1 MLELEVKRML
11 FFRKFYFN
19 AVKQKYKSLLL
30 FTILFIF
37 LNSWI
42 MKKIEPDTFENTY
55 HATWWLLTT
64 MTTVG
69 YGDVSPQTVLGRTWA
84 MFVVFTLGIGTF
96 GLIIGVITEGF
107 SKHKR
112 LKEEGKLMYKG
123 ENHYV
128 VIGWTAK
135 SKIAIKELLVSQ
147 ENREI
152 VLIDELE
159 KTPIEHDHIH
169 YIQGSPTD
177 LETLKKAKIEV
188 SKAVLIFA
196 PQGIENADL
205 ADGKTLIVAS
215 SIESY
220 DRHTEKNI
228 YTIAEILDRKHV
240 ENFRHVKVDEF
251 ILSQESV
258 SFLMAKS
265 AHTNGSSH
273 LFTQLL
279 SQQDGADGCD
289 LWQVKGSYP
298 WKTYGEAYEAL
309 KEKGATLIAD
319 RNHLNLL
326 SKYNDPLPKEAVL
339 FVICDKKT
347 FQNL

>member
-1 MLELEVKRML
+1 ML
-11 FFRKFYFN
+11 FFKKFYFS
-19 AVKQKYKSLLL
+19 ALKQKYKTLIL
-30 FTILFIF
+30 FTVLFI
-37 LNSWI
+37 LMNSWI
-42 MKKIEPDTFENTY
+42 MKKLEPETFENTY

-96 GLIIGVITEGF
+96 GFIIGAITELL
-107 SKHKR
+107 SKHKK
-112 LKEEGKLMYKG
+112 LKEEGRLMYKG
-123 ENHYV
+123 GNHYV

-147 ENREI
+147 TDQDI

-159 KTPIEHDHIH
+159 KTPIEHSRIH

-177 LETLKKAKIEV
+177 LETLKKARLEEC
-188 SKAVLIFA
+188 KAVLIFA

-205 ADGKTLIVAS
+205 ADGKTLIIAS

-220 DRHTEKNI
+220 DRETEENI

-240 ENFRHVKVDEF
+240 DNFRHVKIDEF

-265 AHTNGSSH
+265 AQTRGSSH

-279 SQQDGADGCD
+279 SQQDGEDGCD
-289 LWQVKGSYP
+289 LWQVKGTYY
-298 WKTYGEAYEAL
+298 WKTYGEAYESL

-319 RNHLNLL
+319 RDQLNLL
-326 SKYNDPLPKEAVL
+326 SKYNDPLPNDALL

-347 FQNL
+347 YLNL

>member
-1 MLELEVKRML
+1 ML
-11 FFRKFYFN
+11 FFKKFYYS
-19 AVKQKYKSLLL
+19 ALKQKYKTLIL

-37 LNSWI
+37 INSWI
-42 MKKIEPDTFENTY
+42 MNKIEPETFENIY

-96 GLIIGVITEGF
+96 GFIIGAITELL
-107 SKHKR
+107 SKHKK
-112 LKEEGKLMYKG
+112 LKEEGRLMYKG
-123 ENHYV
+123 ENHFV

-147 ENREI
+147 NHIDI

-159 KTPIEHDHIH
+159 KTPVEDSHIH

-177 LETLKKAKIEV
+177 FETLKKAKIED

-196 PQGIENADL
+196 PQGIEDANL
-205 ADGKTLIVAS
+205 ADGKTLIIAS

-220 DRHTEKNI
+220 DNGTEKNI
-228 YTIAEILDRKHV
+228 YTIAEILDGKHV
-240 ENFRHVKVDEF
+240 DNFRHVKIDEF

-258 SFLMAKS
+258 SLLMAKS
-265 AHTNGSSH
+265 AQTKGSSH

-279 SQQDGADGCD
+279 SQQDGEDGCD
-289 LWQVKGSYP
+289 LWQVKGAYS

-319 RNHLNLL
+319 RNQLNLL
-326 SKYNDPLPKEAVL
+326 SKYNDPLPSEAVL

-347 FQNL
+347 YLTL

>member
-1 MLELEVKRML
+1 ML
-11 FFRKFYFN
+11 FFKKFYYS
-19 AVKQKYKSLLL
+19 ALKQKYKTLIL
-30 FTILFIF
+30 FTILFISI
-37 LNSWI
+37 NSWI
-42 MKKIEPDTFENTY
+42 MKKIEPETFENTY

-96 GLIIGVITEGF
+96 GFIIGAITELL

-112 LKEEGKLMYKG
+112 LKEEGRLMYKG

-147 ENREI
+147 TQLDI

-159 KTPIEHDHIH
+159 KSPTEDSHIY

-177 LETLKKAKIEV
+177 FETLKKARIED

-196 PQGIENADL
+196 PQGIEDANL
-205 ADGKTLIVAS
+205 ADGKTLIIAS

-220 DRHTEKNI
+220 DNGTEKNI

-240 ENFRHVKVDEF
+240 DNFRHVKVDEF

-258 SFLMAKS
+258 SLLMAKS
-265 AHTNGSSH
+265 AQTKGSSH

-279 SQQDGADGCD
+279 SQQEGADGCD
-289 LWQVKGSYP
+289 LWQVKGIYD

-319 RNHLNLL
+319 RNQLNLL
-326 SKYNDPLPKEAVL
+326 SKYNESLPSEAVL

-347 FQNL
+347 YLTL

>member
-1 MLELEVKRML
+1 ML
-11 FFRKFYFN
+11 FFKKFYFK
-19 AVKQKYKSLLL
+19 AIKQKYKSLIM
-30 FTILFIF
+30 FTILYIVT
-37 LNSWI
+37 NSWI
-42 MKKIEPDTFENTY
+42 MKEVEPDTFENMF

-69 YGDVSPQTVLGRTWA
+69 YGDVSPQTPFGRAWA

-96 GLIIGVITEGF
+96 GLIIGAITELF
-107 SKHKR
+107 SKHKKN
-112 LKEEGKLMYKG
+112 KEEGKLVYKG
-123 ENHYV
+123 DNHYV

-147 ENREI
+147 THREI

-159 KTPIEHDHIH
+159 KTPIEHNHIH

-177 LETLKKAKIEV
+177 IETLKKARIEE

-205 ADGKTLIVAS
+205 ADGKTLIIAS

-220 DRHTEKNI
+220 DRSTERNI

-240 ENFRHVKVDEF
+240 GNFRHVKVDEF

-258 SFLMAKS
+258 SYLMAKS
-265 AHTNGSSH
+265 AQTNGSSH

-279 SQQDGADGCD
+279 SQQDGEEGCD
-289 LWQVKGSYP
+289 LWQVKGTYP
-298 WKTYGEAYEAL
+298 WNTYGEAYEAL

-319 RNHLNLL
+319 RNQLNLL
-326 SKYNDPLPKEAVL
+326 SKYHDSLPSDAVL

-347 FQNL
+347 YQSL

>member
-1 MLELEVKRML
+1 MRVMEPQT
-11 FFRKFYFN
+11 FDN
-19 AVKQKYKSLLL
+19 
-30 FTILFIF
+30 IF
-37 LNSWI
+37 
-42 MKKIEPDTFENTY
+42 
-55 HATWWLLTT
+55 HATWWILTT

-69 YGDVSPQTVLGRTWA
+69 YGDVSPQTMLGRLWA
-84 MFVVFTLGIGTF
+84 MLVVFTLGIGTF
-96 GLIIGVITEGF
+96 GFIIGAITELF
-107 SKHKR
+107 SKHKKLR
-112 LKEEGKLMYKG
+112 EEGRLMYKG

-128 VIGWTAK
+128 VIGWTSK
-135 SKIAIKELLVSQ
+135 SRIAIKELLVSQ
-147 ENREI
+147 SNRSI
-152 VLIDELE
+152 VLVDELE
-159 KTPIEHDHIH
+159 KSPIEDSNIH

-177 LETLKKAKIEV
+177 IETLRKARIEN

-196 PQGIENADL
+196 PQGIDNADL
-205 ADGKTLIVAS
+205 ADGKTLIIAS

-220 DRHTEKNI
+220 DKGTEKNI

-258 SFLMAKS
+258 SLLMAKS
-265 AHTNGSSH
+265 AQTKGSSH

-279 SQQDGADGCD
+279 SQQEGENGCD
-289 LWQVKGSYP
+289 LWQVKGIYS

-319 RNHLNLL
+319 RNQLNLL
-326 SKYNDPLPKEAVL
+326 SKYHEPIPKEAVL

-347 FQNL
+347 YQLL

>member
-1 MLELEVKRML
+1 E
-11 FFRKFYFN
+11 
-19 AVKQKYKSLLL
+19 
-30 FTILFIF
+30 
-37 LNSWI
+37 
-42 MKKIEPDTFENTY
+42 
-55 HATWWLLTT
+55 
-64 MTTVG
+64 
-69 YGDVSPQTVLGRTWA
+69 GR
-84 MFVVFTLGIGTF
+84 
-96 GLIIGVITEGF
+96 
-107 SKHKR
+107 
-112 LKEEGKLMYKG
+112 LMYKG
-123 ENHYV
+123 ENHFV

-147 ENREI
+147 EHREI

-159 KTPIEHDHIH
+159 KTPIEHSHIH

-177 LETLKKAKIEV
+177 LDTLKKARIEE

-196 PQGIENADL
+196 PQGVENADL
-205 ADGKTLIVAS
+205 ADGKTLIIAS

-220 DRHTEKNI
+220 DKKTEKNI

-265 AHTNGSSH
+265 AQTNGSSH

-279 SQQDGADGCD
+279 SQQDGEEGCD
-289 LWQVKGSYP
+289 LWQVKGAYP

-319 RNHLNLL
+319 RNQLNLL
-326 SKYNDPLPKEAVL
+326 SKYQEALPKDAAL

-347 FQNL
+347 YQNL